1 MHELVIRNARIC
13 DGSGGPIYDGA
24 LAVDDGRISVVG
36 HVSARGKE
44 DLNAQVMVL
53 APGIIN
59 LHTHFDAL
67 S

>member
-44 DLNAQVMVL
+44 ELDTQGMVL
-53 APGIIN
+53 AP
-59 LHTHFDAL
+59 L